1 MTQPTDRTVESIRAA
16 HLQTVEAT
24 RAVAA
29 QALTTVARALY
40 AAAATVLALMCVVYV
55 GSAMRTGSAD
65 WPGGYWFAVVPL
77 VVAAV
82 TLHLGA
88 AKIARPSTLGG
99 SAD

>member
-29 QALTTVARALY
+29 QAITAVARALY
-40 AAAATVLALMCVVYV
+40 AAAAAVLVLMCVVYV
-55 GSAMRTGSAD
+55 GSAMETDTAV
-65 WPGGYWFAVVPL
+65 WPGEYWFAVVPL
-77 VVAAV
+77 VAAAV

-88 AKIARPSTLGG
+88 AKVARPSSPGG
-99 SAD
+99 STD

>member
-29 QALTTVARALY
+29 QAIIAVARALY
-40 AAAATVLALMCVVYV
+40 AAAATVLVLMCAVFV
-55 GSAMRTGSAD
+55 GSAMNTGTAV
-65 WPGGYWFAVVPL
+65 WPDGYWFAVVPL

-88 AKIARPSTLGG
+88 AKIARPP
-99 SAD
+99 AP